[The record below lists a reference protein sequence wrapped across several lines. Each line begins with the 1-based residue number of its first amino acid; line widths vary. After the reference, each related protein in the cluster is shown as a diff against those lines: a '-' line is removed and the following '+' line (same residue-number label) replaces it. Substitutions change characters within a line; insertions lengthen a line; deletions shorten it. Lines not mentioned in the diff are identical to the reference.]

1 MGAALRGFDANLT
14 VLDLASRW
22 GAPAALLFAACFASA
37 LRASGVPR
45 ALLVALWATAFDS
58 LSVDSAPEI

>member
-1 MGAALRGFDANLT
+1 MGAALRGFDAHLT

-22 GAPAALLFAACFASA
+22 GAPTALHFAACFASA

-45 ALLVALWATAFDS
+45 TLLVALWAIAFDS